1 MNSSIKFQLLSL
13 PYEVIQVLTSRE
25 SEIYLQGCYQRFM
38 YESNWIFLASK
49 TIWNELLD
57 KKNVPPVD

>member
-49 TIWNELLD
+49 TI
-57 KKNVPPVD
+57 